1 MTKNPTLEDFVKSYI
16 QNKEYSSSKEDY
28 SNWLLQNGINSKKI
42 YADSI
47 RDITGDYERAK
58 SEYGS
63 LAESLSNLGLT
74 ASGYSDYLSGKA
86 YSDMQKRKEGAR
98 EKYAENERKN
108 RQGYSD
114 YIAGITKKEYSNYT
128 DVVNSISNAGILDYE
143 EAYNFA
149 LQEGLSGSS
158 AELAAKTANDM
169 VKRKRRESALK
180 TIITNSFGRTQARE
194 YALAVGLSEDEAE
207 ELAEYANKI
216 NREAYYSSDYI
227 EYLKNKWAA
236 ESGDK

>member
-16 QNKEYSSSKEDY
+16 RNKEYSSSEEDY
-28 SNWLLQNGINSKKI
+28 RTWLSQNGIDSEKI

-47 RDITGDYERAK
+47 RDITSDYKQAK

-74 ASGYSDYLSGKA
+74 ASGYSDYLNGKA
-86 YSDMQKRKEGAR
+86 YSEMQKRKEGAR
-98 EKYAENERKN
+98 KNYAENEHKN

-114 YIAGITKKEYSNYT
+114 YVAGIAKKSYSNYT
-128 DVVNSISNAGILDYE
+128 DVVNSISNAGILDYD
-143 EAYNFA
+143 EAYSFA
-149 LQEGLSGSS
+149 LQEGLSGSA

-180 TIITNSFGRTQARE
+180 TIISNSYGRTQARE
-194 YALAVGLSEDEAE
+194 YALALGLSEVEAE
-207 ELAEYANKI
+207 ELAAYADKI
-216 NREAYYSSDYI
+216 NRESYYSSEYI

-236 ESGDK
+236 ESGDN